1 MKFQLK
7 DFGGVI
13 PAYVTPFDKN
23 GDYYE
28 KSAREVIEW
37 QISKGVGGFY
47 LTGSNGYGAAMD
59 STERMRVVESVCR
72 IVDGRVPVVAHIAAV
87 SGQLSARLARHAESV
102 GCTGVS
108 AVPSYYYKLS
118 GDEMY
123 RYYSEIAEASDL
135 PLVIYAQTHIYAPS
149 VEMFERL
156 ATIPNVKGL
165 KYTGPDHYMMGR
177 IKERLGK
184 DFMVYSG
191 YDEMFLSGLL
201 SGADALIGG
210 TYNVIPDLYIEA
222 VRHFNEGDIRQ
233 AQREMLVANAVVQC
247 LIKHDI
253 QASMKVCLEVMGMD
267 AGYNPTPF
275 LMMDAAQ
282 KTAFLAEMKAI
293 KESTDITC
301 ELFEAI

>member
-222 VRHFNEGDIRQ
+222 VRHFNEGDIKT

-282 KTAFLAEMKAI
+282 KKAFLDEMRAI